1 MTDAMLSRRDRRH
14 DHTILPP
21 GWTACHDLDDAGGEP
36 DQSAD
41 LRRVVVGAEN
51 VEDQS
56 AARALSDDP
65 AWCTTKDT
73 PSSVAI

>member
-1 MTDAMLSRRDRRH
+1 
-14 DHTILPP
+14 
-21 GWTACHDLDDAGGEP
+21 
-36 DQSAD
+36 
-41 LRRVVVGAEN
+41 VVVGAEN